1 MFPQVCLPCLHSSA
15 RPVHFAQIFLG
26 SGVSLARHQQICRA
40 GGQMALTREQ
50 SRQALDRH
58 TGRVPPVAPSPS
70 PRGLTCHSRGRLDI
84 LPIKVGDDGFT
95 LLCGLHP
102 KKHMRGKALPVRGI
116 HVFHTHSVRR
126 TQVPSP
132 MHAPEA
138 LCGTHVEFLSHVFIS
153 RQLHF
158 LFVCFVFQTECVD
171 APGWPR
177 IL

>member
-50 SRQALDRH
+50 SREALDRH
-58 TGRVPPVAPSPS
+58 TGRVPLVAPIPS

-138 LCGTHVEFLSHVFIS
+138 LCGTQRGVPVTRVHLKAAAFPFC
-153 RQLHF
+153 
-158 LFVCFVFQTECVD
+158 LFCFSECVD